1 VPVYNVS
8 IPVLE
13 RTFPGRPLFHLIELA
28 VPDPAAGPPRT
39 AGR

>member
-13 RTFPGRPLFHLIELA
+13 RTFPDRPLFHVLELA
-28 VPDPAAGPPRT
+28 VPDPPARQPH